1 MNRIHKLTNQ
11 PITEFYAYCGDI
23 NTYTIAIVK
32 HQLYAGTI
40 MLESWYAQDGD
51 GIAHHAC
58 GVENDTEENKAILLN
73 EVIELIKQ
81 DEQEQKDAYN
91 NN

>member
-1 MNRIHKLTNQ
+1 MNRIHKLTNK

-32 HQLYAGTI
+32 HQLFGGTI

-51 GIAHHAC
+51 GIARHAC
-58 GVENDTEENKAILLN
+58 GLENDTEENEAILLN
-73 EVIELIKQ
+73 EAIELIKQ
-81 DEQEQKDAYN
+81 DEQEQEDADIN
-91 NN
+91 H

>member
-1 MNRIHKLTNQ
+1 MNRIHKLNNQ
-11 PITEFYAYCGDI
+11 PITEYYAYCGDLS
-23 NTYTIAIVK
+23 TYTIAIVK
-32 HQLYAGTI
+32 HQLFGGTV

-51 GIAHHAC
+51 GIAHHAI
-58 GVENDTEENKAILLN
+58 GVPNDTEENKAVLLN
-73 EVIELIKQ
+73 EAIELIKQ